1 MTGNNNIVMTI
12 VTWDTRSMSQNDI
25 IRHDIAVWCAINQ
38 GNVISEDSLD
48 IDDNTAVVVELTEL
62 LNQLV
67 LPEHVHYA
75 VHEVWKHSQIIQNYV
90 CGCNS
95 GHQYDLREV
104 AG

>member
-75 VHEVWKHSQIIQNYV
+75 VHEVWKHCVYTSTNWNVNHLYQMHKM
-90 CGCNS
+90 S
-95 GHQYDLREV
+95 EV
-104 AG
+104 H